1 MAANYLHGAETIEV
15 ERGAR
20 PVKTVKSAVIGLIG
34 TAPIGPVN
42 TVTLCLS
49 EKDAAQFG
57 SQLPGFTIP
66 QALDAIYDHGA
77 GTVVVINVLD
87 PAIHKTSV
95 PTESVTFDKVT
106 SRARLAFGA
115 LFNGAATYGDAS
127 ALARSFG
134 KILTIALTGTGNTH
148 YDKDVDYRIDE
159 ATGELVRLSGGKL
172 PLGATVTAAY
182 TYADPSKVTA
192 ADIIGAV
199 NASGNRTG
207 LKLLNDTYNL
217 LGFLA
222 KILIA
227 PVYCTQKSV
236 STELTA
242 MAEKLGAMAY
252 IDAPIGTTFAQVLA
266 GRGPEGTINFNTSS
280 DRVRLCYPH
289 VKVYDAATNTERLEP
304 LSQRAA
310 GLRAKVDLDKG
321 FWWSSSNQEIMGI
334 TGVERLLSAMIDDPS
349 SEVNLLNEQGITT
362 VFNSYGTGMRLW
374 GNRSAAWPTVS
385 HMRNFENVR
394 RTGDMLNESLRYF
407 SQQFMDRPIDQ
418 ALIDALT
425 ESVNAYGRKLI
436 GDGALLG
443 FSCWFD
449 PARNEETELAAG
461 HLLLSYKYT
470 PPPPLE
476 RLTFETEITSEYLA
490 NLKGGKS

>member
-1 MAANYLHGAETIEV
+1 MPANFLHGVETIEV
-15 ERGAR
+15 ENGVR

-34 TAPIGPVN
+34 TAPMGGVN
-42 TVTLCLS
+42 VLTQCLS
-49 EKDAAQFG
+49 DKDAAAFG
-57 SQLPGFTIP
+57 SQMPGFTIP

-77 GTVVVINVLD
+77 GAVLVINVLD
-87 PAIHKTSV
+87 PLVHKTSV
-95 PTESVTFDKVT
+95 PTEDVTFDK
-106 SRARLAFGA
+106 
-115 LFNGAATYGDAS
+115 
-127 ALARSFG
+127 
-134 KILTIALTGTGNTH
+134 
-148 YDKDVDYRIDE
+148 
-159 ATGELVRLSGGKL
+159 ATGKAKLAHPVVASLVLKPDADGQAYVEGEDYSLDAQTGIVTRLGANIAA
-172 PLGATVTAAY
+172 GATVNGSY
-182 TYADPSKVTA
+182 DYADPTRVTP

-199 NASGNRTG
+199 NAAGNRTG
-207 LKLLNDTYNL
+207 MKLLNDSFNL
-217 LGFLA
+217 FGYLA

-227 PVYCTQKSV
+227 PVFCTQNSV
-236 STELTA
+236 SVELIA
-242 MAEKLGAMAY
+242 MAEKLKAFTY
-252 IDAPIGTTFAQVLA
+252 IDAPVGTTFTQALS

-289 VKVYDAATNTERLEP
+289 VKVYDPVTNAERLEP

-321 FWWSSSNQEIMGI
+321 FWWSSSNQEILGI
-334 TGVERLLSAMIDDPS
+334 TGVERQLSAMIDDPQ

-362 VFNSYGTGMRLW
+362 VFNSYGSGLRLW
-374 GNRSAAWPTVS
+374 GNRSAAWPTIT

-394 RTGDMLNESLRYF
+394 RTGDMINESLRYYE
-407 SQQFMDRPIDQ
+407 QQNIDKPITP
-418 ALIDALT
+418 ALIDDLT

-449 PARNEETELAAG
+449 PSRNEEAELSAG

-476 RLTFETEITSEYLA
+476 RLTFETEITSEYLLT
-490 NLKGGKS
+490 LKGNS